1 MSEIE
6 LKFGVPAES
15 LAAVESALR
24 RLGARSRPIESHY
37 WDSADRRLA
46 KAGLSLRLRKSAGR
60 WEQTVKAAG
69 ASPLESLEETV
80 SRPGRWDAG
89 GPPPELWMFAGTE
102 AGRLVDAAL
111 ARRHGH
117 APALERVH
125 SSLIGR
131 RAARIEVGGADIE
144 IALDH
149 GALVAGD
156 RSLPVCEFEAEL
168 YRDDVAALVDFA
180 HGSIDAH
187 GMWLSTIAKST
198 RGERLSGRADER
210 RAVKARP
217 ARLRGSASGEE
228 IFRAVMHSCLEQVLA
243 NASVLAEG
251 EIDDEVV
258 HQLRVGI
265 RRMRTAWRELGEWR
279 GSLAAG
285 WEAPAADVFRAL
297 GDYRD
302 RQTVAASMQPLLA
315 AAGSP
320 DPVLQP
326 PGPSTSVDPVA
337 LARARPFQHALLDVV
352 AFVSRVNTTETSDT
366 KPSPADS
373 GRGEP
378 GRMIGTR
385 LDKLH
390 ARLKRDARRF
400 EQLDELDRHGVRKRL
415 KRLRYL
421 TELVAPLYRGGRV
434 GRFLGDL
441 EPAQDELGHYM
452 DLVVAARLAGDVIAA
467 GDARAWFNVGWLKAQ
482 LPRAVERCRKAL
494 EHVAAASP
502 YWRGAS
508 HRR

>member
-1 MSEIE
+1 MIDAAQIARLFHGGRQPAKWVPTSSDGKRQSFARVHHPAEDGALQAVPSPAAKSATGAVMARTGGCFPIAVDALGLAVDIGPSPLRIIFAMSEIE
-6 LKFGVPAES
+6 LKLGVPEGS

-69 ASPLESLEETV
+69 ASPVERLEETV

-89 GPPPELWMFAGTE
+89 GPPPELWMFAGTA

-144 IALDH
+144 IALDR

-168 YRDDVAALVDFA
+168 KHGDVAALVDFA
-180 HGSIDAH
+180 HGSVDAH

-228 IFRAVMHSCLEQVLA
+228 IFRAVMRSCLEQVLA

-279 GSLAAG
+279 GPLAAE

-337 LARARPFQHALLDVV
+337 LARARPFQHALLD
-352 AFVSRVNTTETSDT
+352 AL
-366 KPSPADS
+366 PQ
-373 GRGEP
+373 G
-378 GRMIGTR
+378 
-385 LDKLH
+385 
-390 ARLKRDARRF
+390 ARARRCGKP
-400 EQLDELDRHGVRKRL
+400 LLARR
-415 KRLRYL
+415 
-421 TELVAPLYRGGRV
+421 VAPALTRRI
-434 GRFLGDL
+434 RS
-441 EPAQDELGHYM
+441 M
-452 DLVVAARLAGDVIAA
+452 
-467 GDARAWFNVGWLKAQ
+467 
-482 LPRAVERCRKAL
+482 PRA
-494 EHVAAASP
+494 
-502 YWRGAS
+502 RG
-508 HRR
+508 